1 MAEKAV
7 KKKEKGGIK
16 FFFSNLKQEFK
27 KIVWPDKK
35 RAAKQ
40 TAMVIIAGIVIGIII
55 VLLDT
60 GFQALLS
67 LIA

>member
-1 MAEKAV
+1 MAEKAA
-7 KKKEKGGIK
+7 KKKGKGGLK
-16 FFFSNLKQEFK
+16 SFFSNLGQEFK

-35 RAAKQ
+35 KAAKQ
-40 TAMVIIAGIVIGIII
+40 TAMVIIAGIVIGLVI

-60 GFQALLS
+60 AFQALLS